1 MQGPE
6 QQQTTPFTIVGAFLA
21 LLSLKSPA
29 NNSNTGATVQTEEIT
44 TNEAGFEPPR
54 ARKIFFV
61 EDDKDIVE
69 IYKEALQGQGFS
81 VESAEDGLRAI
92 KMVKALQPDV
102 IVLDLLM
109 PKLNGVDVVKFVR
122 SHAETAKIPIVIFS
136 NAFMSDL
143 VQRAADAGAN
153 IGLLKSSCTPNKLIG
168 VINNVLAGDEF
179 DTKHMSLLAAPLRDK
194 REAANAF
201 PVPPPTDV
209 SKSRSSS
216 LLDINQERT
225 HGLATEMRHAFTV
238 TEART
243 IADMRALW
251 QGVLMHEGVAVQ
263 KLAMTEIYGKL
274 RNVNATAT
282 AAGCVYIARFT
293 GALEALLRD
302 LDSEPESINYARM
315 LTVAEGIEFL
325 KFLFNATGGV
335 NFGSPNPNSVLLVD
349 PDIEFSFNLER
360 AFANYNLRLSQS
372 TDAGTASMLLDR
384 DTFDLMLIDTD
395 LPDASGFNFCIQTR
409 SLTAHAKM
417 PVMFLTPKL
426 DGESR
431 PHAVLCGAKE
441 ILGKP
446 LLPSE
451 VIVKALMQIMRD
463 EIDAAKHG

>member
-1 MQGPE
+1 M
-6 QQQTTPFTIVGAFLA
+6 
-21 LLSLKSPA
+21 
-29 NNSNTGATVQTEEIT
+29 QTEEIS
-44 TNEAGFEPPR
+44 TNEAGFETPR

-69 IYKEALQGQGFS
+69 IYKEALQQQGFA

-201 PVPPPTDV
+201 PSPPPTDNPNPAG
-209 SKSRSSS
+209 S
-216 LLDINQERT
+216 LFDIPQERT
-225 HGLATEMRHAFTV
+225 RGVATEMRHAFTI

-243 IADMRALW
+243 IAEMRALW
-251 QGVLMHEGVAVQ
+251 QGVLMHEGATAQ
-263 KLAMTEIYGKL
+263 RLAMTEIWTKL
-274 RNVNATAT
+274 RSVNASAA

-293 GALEALLRD
+293 GAVDALLRD
-302 LDSEPESINYARM
+302 LTSNPESITYARM
-315 LTVAEGIEFL
+315 LTVAEGIDFV
-325 KFLFNATGGV
+325 KYLFNATGGV
-335 NFGSPNPNSVLLVD
+335 NFGSPTPKSVLLVD
-349 PDIEFSFNLER
+349 PDIELAFTLER
-360 AFANYNLRLSQS
+360 AFANFNLRLTQS
-372 TDAGTASMLLDR
+372 TDSATASMQLDLE
-384 DTFDLMLIDTD
+384 TFDLMVIEAD
-395 LPDASGFNFCIQTR
+395 LPDMSGFNFCLQTR
-409 SLTAHAKM
+409 SLPAHAK
-417 PVMFLTPKL
+417 TPAIFITSKF
-426 DGESR
+426 DVDSR
-431 PHAVLCGAKE
+431 PHAVLCGGKE

-446 LLPSE
+446 LLASE
-451 VIVKALMQIMRD
+451 VIVKAMMQIMRD
-463 EIDAAKHG
+463 EIEAAHPA